1 MQDSTKT
8 QNFALTK
15 LIFQYRETNKSQIM
29 LSVTDKFKGGET
41 WSTNVYTVKEGLDQV
56 TAE

>member
-1 MQDSTKT
+1 
-8 QNFALTK
+8 
-15 LIFQYRETNKSQIM
+15 M